1 MKIKSLK
8 VHNEGKIEYLQMIQ
22 SAIDRMATS
31 SAIFKGFSATI
42 VAGISM
48 ITFSQINSLV
58 LIGSFLPVFSF
69 FLLDIY
75 YLNLEKRFRYLY
87 EKVRKGEKEVDF
99 SMALPSTKSIKLEE
113 QLKNKKLSVGFWVCV
128 KSPSIALFY
137 PLLISIEIVVMFLK
151 LGGILQ

>member
-1 MKIKSLK
+1 MKIKVIK

-22 SAIDRMATS
+22 SAIDRMATT

-48 ITFSQINSLV
+48 IAFNQIKSIV
-58 LIGSFLPVFSF
+58 LIGSFLPVISF
-69 FLLDIY
+69 FLLDLY

-87 EKVRKGEKEVDF
+87 EKVRKDEKEIDF
-99 SMALPSTKSIKLEE
+99 SMVLPSTKSIKTEE
-113 QLKNKKLSVGFWVCV
+113 QLKNKKLSVGFWACI

-137 PLLISIEIVVMFLK
+137 PLLIIIEIVVVFLK
-151 LGGILQ
+151 LGGQL